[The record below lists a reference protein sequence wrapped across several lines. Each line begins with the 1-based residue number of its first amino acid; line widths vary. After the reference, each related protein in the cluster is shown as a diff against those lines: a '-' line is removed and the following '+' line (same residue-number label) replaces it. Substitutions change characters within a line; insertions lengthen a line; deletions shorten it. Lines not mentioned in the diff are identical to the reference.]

1 MSIYNLYLQIYKIK
15 DIKYQVV
22 NIIIIIKNIH
32 YMNIVYFYKN
42 INILDNIVITYL
54 NLLLYILQI
63 NILNIVKKVIQKLYI
78 TV

>member
-1 MSIYNLYLQIYKIK
+1 MIIYNQYLLIYKIK

-42 INILDNIVITYL
+42 INI
-54 NLLLYILQI
+54 
-63 NILNIVKKVIQKLYI
+63 
-78 TV
+78 